1 MSVTFR
7 NNLQVKKI
15 TGYSE
20 SQRVCNINLLLTSLT
35 MTRYTAITFAPVQG
49 FIEKSRKLRDLYGSS
64 FILSFLA
71 KTICNYAASQPD
83 VQVIVP
89 ALVNFTKGVPNN
101 IYLRGTIDEQSL
113 RQVFDRAWKALVDT
127 CRQYIEQEYQGYSR
141 ESNYKAL
148 PWKRDWDSWAN
159 HTWELFI
166 VCGEED
172 ESLDK
177 VRERMSDRK
186 QSRDWIGIN
195 WRGESSTLSGA
206 DGIAYPNMATY
217 HPKSSPNAD
226 AEIREFYKFL
236 SDWLPKSSVEPTE
249 CLSIPELIKRLIVY
263 DRFREQFNSN
273 FQGLENYQHLAKIDK
288 LDSFVEI
295 NRWEDARWTGWFQ
308 GDGDRMGEYIASLT
322 LGTAETA
329 KDDLLQKF
337 SADMLKWGED
347 LQATQGI
354 FPPEINGRIVYAGG
368 DDFLGVLYRNP
379 EDGNELTPREC
390 MEKWWY
396 QFNDLWNKCGH
407 PISVS
412 TGFVWA
418 APKVPQRD
426 LLQHLRTTEQLAKKE
441 GKDRLAIR
449 ILFNS
454 GNYLDW
460 SCPWR
465 FLEPLFTSYRDRD
478 DKNNWTHLYTDIA
491 TLESRHAFSDEDS
504 SVTQSI
510 FDLYFP
516 GFQRD
521 DTKDW
526 WNETQTPDRADRRLK
541 GGLLGIRPDREID
554 RHKRKNQWI
563 INLAKVGFHLFG

>member
-1 MSVTFR
+1 
-7 NNLQVKKI
+7 
-15 TGYSE
+15 
-20 SQRVCNINLLLTSLT
+20 
-35 MTRYTAITFAPVQG
+35 MTRYTAVTFAPVQG

-71 KTICNYAASQPD
+71 KTICNYAKSQTD
-83 VQVIVP
+83 VTVIVP

-101 IYLRGTIDEQSL
+101 IYLRGTIDERSL
-113 RQVFDRAWKALVDT
+113 RKLFDRAWKALVDT
-127 CRQYIEQEYQGYSR
+127 CRQFIEQEYQGYLQDS
-141 ESNYKAL
+141 SYKAL

-166 VCGEED
+166 VCGDEG

-186 QSRDWIGIN
+186 QARDWIGIN
-195 WRGESSTLSGA
+195 WKGESSTLSGA
-206 DGIAYPNMATY
+206 DGIAYPSMSTY
-217 HPKSSPNAD
+217 HPQNSPNAD
-226 AEIREFYKFL
+226 AEIRDFYKFL
-236 SDWLPKSSVEPTE
+236 RDRLPDSSIELTE
-249 CLSIPELIKRLIVY
+249 CLSIPELIKRLVVY
-263 DRFREQFNSN
+263 DHFREQFNSN
-273 FQGLENYQHLAKIDK
+273 FQGLENYEHLAKIEK

-295 NRWEDARWTGWFQ
+295 NRWENSRWTGWFQ

-322 LGTAETA
+322 SGEQAATA
-329 KDDLLQKF
+329 KDDRLQEFSRGMLAWGEALQKRTNQILA
-337 SADMLKWGED
+337 S
-347 LQATQGI
+347 
-354 FPPEINGRIVYAGG
+354 EINGRIVYAGG
-368 DDFLGVLYRNP
+368 DDFFGVLYRNP
-379 EDGNELTPREC
+379 EDGRELTPREC

-396 QFNDLWNKCGH
+396 QFDSLWNECGH
-407 PISVS
+407 EISVS

-426 LLQHLRTTEQLAKKE
+426 LLQHLRTTEKLAKNE

-460 SCPWR
+460 SCPWG
-465 FLEPLFTSYRDRD
+465 LLKKLLTGYRDRD
-478 DKNNWTHLYTDIA
+478 HNRDRDGKDNNWTHFYTDIA

-504 SVTQSI
+504 SIAESI

-516 GFQRD
+516 DFQRKHV
-521 DTKDW
+521 TSW
-526 WNETQTPDRADRRLK
+526 WNEEKTPDAPYEKLEGR
-541 GGLLGIRPDREID
+541 LLGIQPDREID

>member
-1 MSVTFR
+1 
-7 NNLQVKKI
+7 
-15 TGYSE
+15 
-20 SQRVCNINLLLTSLT
+20 

-71 KTICNYAASQPD
+71 KTIYNYAASQPD

-89 ALVNFTKGVPNN
+89 ALVDFTKGVPNN
-101 IYLRGTIDEQSL
+101 IYLRGTLDEQSL
-113 RQVFDRAWKALVDT
+113 RKLFDRTWKALVDN
-127 CRQYIEQEYQGYSR
+127 CRQYIEQEYHLYSQA
-141 ESNYKAL
+141 SSYKAL
-148 PWKRDWDSWAN
+148 PWKRDWDLWAN

-166 VCGEED
+166 VCGD
-172 ESLDK
+172 EGDSLDK
-177 VRERMSDRK
+177 VRGRMNDRK

-206 DGIAYPNMATY
+206 DGIAYPNMSTY

-226 AEIREFYKFL
+226 AEIREFYEFL
-236 SDWLPKSSVEPTE
+236 SDGLPESCIESTE
-249 CLSIPELIKRLIVY
+249 CLSIPELIKRLVVY
-263 DRFREQFNSN
+263 DPFREQFTN
-273 FQGLENYQHLAKIDK
+273 FQGLDNYQHLAEIEE
-288 LDSFVEI
+288 LDSFVEL

-308 GDGDRMGEYIASLT
+308 GDGDRMGEYISDLT
-322 LGTAETA
+322 SGEQGDAR
-329 KDDLLQKF
+329 DDRLQAF
-337 SADMLKWGED
+337 SRDMLEWGKK
-347 LQATQGI
+347 LQRRTNEI
-354 FPPEINGRIVYAGG
+354 LPPEINGRIVYAGG
-368 DDFLGVLYRNP
+368 DDFFGVLYRNSKR
-379 EDGNELTPREC
+379 DDTKLTPREC

-396 QFNDLWNKCGH
+396 QFDNLWDKCNR

-465 FLEPLFTSYRDRD
+465 FLKPLFESYRDRD
-478 DKNNWTHLYTDIA
+478 PDRDGKDNNWTHLYTDIA
-491 TLESRHAFSDEDS
+491 TLESRHAFRDEDS
-504 SVTQSI
+504 SVAESI
-510 FDLYFP
+510 FALYFP
-516 GFQRD
+516 DFKTD
-521 DTKDW
+521 ESDW
-526 WNETQTPDRADRRLK
+526 WNEKQAPDPTYQRLK
-541 GGLLGIRPDREID
+541 GGLLGIRPDRSLD